1 MWRLKKGDLTCPSG
15 KYAAQTLNRPENY
28 EIGRHLNKA
37 TTFCTK
43 NVADAVIGGTLWK
56 FGRADTFV
64 LSSFNSGPVEWGG
77 MPDMCFILKP
87 I

>member
-15 KYAAQTLNRPENY
+15 KYAAQNLNRPENY

-43 NVADAVIGGTLWK
+43 NIADAVIGGTLWK

-64 LSSFNSGPVEWGG
+64 PSSFNSGPVEWGG